1 MANRVSIE
9 PDVLR
14 WARKSAGLDE
24 AAAAR
29 KLRVSQASL
38 EKWERGELAPTIDQ
52 LRAAARAYRRPLA
65 VLLLPEP
72 PTDFDALR
80 DFRRLSDGGS
90 KAWSPS
96 LHGEFKRALSQR
108 EVFLELSDLAP
119 GVVPDSADPL
129 SLPADAEIEESAD
142 IIRSTLAL
150 EDVRVD
156 VDGREV
162 LNSYVA
168 AVEAAGIIVIQTG
181 GIDIS
186 EMRGFSISEWPYPV
200 IALNGGDWPRA
211 RVFSLMHEVAHLA
224 LNSGGLCDLHEA
236 ATRTRTEEEI
246 EHRCNAIAAGVLMPK
261 DRLLADPAVRR
272 VGKDHPWTLE
282 ELLDLARRFGA
293 SSEAILLRLIS
304 LGASTWELYR
314 ARKPELDREY
324 SDARDRER
332 RRQKEATGGPSFYVV
347 KARDMGHGYVS
358 SVLSAFEARAI
369 SSLDVAD
376 YLDVRYDQIPKL
388 EAAVRR

>member
-1 MANRVSIE
+1 MVSRVWIK

-14 WARKSAGLDE
+14 WARKSAGLNE
-24 AAAAR
+24 EVAAR
-29 KLRVSQASL
+29 KLGVSRASL
-38 EKWERGELAPTIDQ
+38 EKWERGELDPTIRQ
-52 LRAAARAYRRPLA
+52 LRVAAKIYRRPLA

-80 DFRRLSDGGS
+80 DFRRLSGEGG
-90 KAWSPS
+90 KAWSPA
-96 LHGEFKRALSQR
+96 LHVEFKRALSQR
-108 EVFLELSDLAP
+108 EVYLELNDLAP
-119 GVVPDSADPL
+119 GAVPRSADRL
-129 SLPADAEIEESAD
+129 ALPTNADVEASAEF
-142 IIRSTLAL
+142 IRSVFGLANI
-150 EDVRVD
+150 RVD
-156 VDGREV
+156 TDGREV
-162 LNSYVA
+162 LNAHVA

-200 IALNGGDWPRA
+200 VALNGGDWPRA
-211 RVFSLMHEVAHLA
+211 RVFSLLHEVTHLA
-224 LNSGGLCDLHEA
+224 LNAGGLCDLHEA
-236 ATRTRTEEEI
+236 KKRTRSEEEI
-246 EHRCNAIAAGVLMPK
+246 EHRCNAIAAAVLLPK
-261 DRLLADPAVRR
+261 QKLLADPAVARA
-272 VGKDHPWTLE
+272 GSNHPWTLD

-304 LGASTWELYR
+304 LGVSTWELYR
-314 ARKPELDREY
+314 ERKPELDRQY
-324 SDARDRER
+324 ADARDRER
-332 RRQKEATGGPSFYVV
+332 RRQKEASGGPSFYVV
-347 KARDMGHGYVS
+347 KARDMGHGYVA